1 MNLHRVDKKPDWELI
16 DSEDHNSFQRIAAT
30 TNGLVTPGNT
40 ITLAGGALVT
50 AGLTDIYNGN
60 TYRGIALTTAGR
72 FADLFDGMVAHKT
85 GTKSAKGEALD
96 AGMDKLAA
104 VGALGVLAVKNLVP
118 IQAIALFGTQNIVN
132 GIATAIAKK
141 RGAEIH
147 ASKSGKLNTV
157 YQWVSLGLFTVS
169 RSIEPH
175 FNGASKVLEAAAYGT
190 EVIALGY
197 GAVASAGYIK
207 DATAKLPKTP
217 EDLA

>member
-16 DSEDHNSFQRIAAT
+16 DSEDHTSLQRIAAST
-30 TNGLVTPGNT
+30 SGLATPGNAIT
-40 ITLAGGALVT
+40 ITGGVLVA

-104 VGALGVLAVKNLVP
+104 IGALGILAVKELVP
-118 IQAIALFGTQNIVN
+118 IQAIGLFGAQNVVN
-132 GIATAIAKK
+132 AVATAIAKK
-141 RGAEIH
+141 RGSEIH

-157 YQWVSLGLFTVS
+157 YQWVSLGLFTLS
-169 RSIEPH
+169 KSIEPQ
-175 FNGASKVLEAAAYGT
+175 FNGASKILEAAAYGT
-190 EVIALGY
+190 EVMALGY

-207 DATAKLPKTP
+207 DATAKLPEQT
-217 EDLA
+217 EDIA